1 MNLREDPR
9 ADQGEDGVSDD
20 ELCVAAV
27 DGEACALAT
36 DISLEILSGNLGSSK
51 TGSLFAHN
59 LIAGT
64 A

>member
-1 MNLREDPR
+1 MIVSIQDPR

-36 DISLEILSGNLGSSK
+36 E
-51 TGSLFAHN
+51 
-59 LIAGT
+59 
-64 A
+64 